1 MERVHWRECP
11 KTKSRL
17 ARKMNDRNSVH
28 APKSEG
34 YHVSIKPKLFV
45 AIAMSLHVCIFI
57 LSASVSFA
65 VERPNVLFIAAD
77 DMNCD
82 LGAYGH
88 PLVKTPNL
96 DRLCRMGVR
105 FDAAYC
111 QQPLCDL
118 VVPAL

>member
-1 MERVHWRECP
+1 M
-11 KTKSRL
+11 T
-17 ARKMNDRNSVH
+17 DRNSVH
-28 APKSEG
+28 DPKSEW
-34 YHVSIKPKLFV
+34 YHGTIKPKLFV
-45 AIAMSLHVCIFI
+45 AVAMCLHAFVFI
-57 LSASVSFA
+57 IGASVSFA

-96 DRLCRMGVR
+96 DRLCKMGVR

-111 QQPLCDL
+111 QQPLCGP
-118 VVPAL
+118 VASAS